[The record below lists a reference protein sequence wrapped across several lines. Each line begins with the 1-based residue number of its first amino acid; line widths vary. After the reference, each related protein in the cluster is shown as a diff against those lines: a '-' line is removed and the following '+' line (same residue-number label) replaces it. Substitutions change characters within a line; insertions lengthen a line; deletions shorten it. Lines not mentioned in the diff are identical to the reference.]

1 MSLYKSSKDKDY
13 VGELFTR
20 YTGFVVSI
28 CRNYLHNLEDCEDAS
43 MQIFEKLFNDL
54 LRFEVANFKSWLHV
68 ITKNHCMMML
78 RKPQREIFTDQ
89 FVEKDDAFHLHEAK
103 EKEEMLQQL
112 ESAIQELTEEQKKCV
127 QLFFIEEKSYKE
139 IESLTGYDYKQ
150 VKSYIQNGK
159 RNLQHK
165 LNKIIFTAIALLV
178 LFLLHD

>member
-1 MSLYKSSKDKDY
+1 
-13 VGELFTR
+13 
-20 YTGFVVSI
+20 
-28 CRNYLHNLEDCEDAS
+28 
-43 MQIFEKLFNDL
+43 
-54 LRFEVANFKSWLHV
+54 
-68 ITKNHCMMML
+68 MMML